1 MEINEILGKCDH
13 TLLSVTATWE
23 EIKNLCDESVAYRT
37 ATVCIP
43 PCYVEKAKK
52 YTGGQLKICTV
63 IGFPNGYS
71 TTETKIFEA
80 KDAIEKGADEIDMV
94 INLCL
99 LKSGDVKGVEDEIR
113 AVKNACG
120 DVCLK
125 VIVEECLL
133 TLDELVT
140 MCRAVTDAGADYI
153 KTSTGFSLRGAS
165 IDAVRLMRENVGAN
179 VKVKAAGGI
188 KTLDDAEAFIKAGA
202 DRLGTSRVVKAVKES
217 ENKA

>member
-1 MEINEILGKCDH
+1 MDINEILGKCDH
-13 TLLSVTATWE
+13 TLLSPTATLE
-23 EIKNLCDESVAYRT
+23 EIKNLCDEAVAYRT

-43 PCYVEKAKK
+43 PCYVETAKK
-52 YTGGQLKICTV
+52 YAGGQLKICTV

-71 TTETKIFEA
+71 TTESKIFEA
-80 KDAIEKGADEIDMV
+80 KDAIAKGADEIDMV
-94 INLCL
+94 INLCM
-99 LKSGDVKGVEDEIR
+99 LKSGDAKGVENEIR

-133 TLDELVT
+133 TAGELVT
-140 MCRAVTDAGADYI
+140 MCRAVTAAGADYI

-165 IDAVRLMRENVGAN
+165 IDAVRVMRSHVGAS

-188 KTLDDAEAFIKAGA
+188 KTLEDAEAFINAGA